1 MMKSNM
7 SIFLMFSAAFAVL
20 LCGCGPSAPEGVS
33 PAERNALVIRMFRS
47 MEKGDSVSAAAQ
59 AAKVRAYDSGNAHF
73 SWIIEVQECNQ
84 LMAKAQTAMDA
95 GHLAEA
101 EDILQ
106 DARRR
111 YPLQPFVAEELKK
124 VRQFRHFL
132 AAVKTYCAAK
142 NLADRERALKVVSR
156 QAESLRDPALNAQIS
171 RLQKDLA
178 KEIAAELAA
187 RQKAGKNAAPKP

>member
-1 MMKSNM
+1 MTHQE
-7 SIFLMFSAAFAVL
+7 IEVFLASVKL
-20 LCGCGPSAPEGVS
+20 G
-33 PAERNALVIRMFRS
+33 
-47 MEKGDSVSAAAQ
+47 SVSAAAQ

-73 SWIIEVQECNQ
+73 GWIIEVQECNQ

-95 GHLAEA
+95 GRLAEA